1 MTEEEK
7 KASAELQS
15 KSEEY
20 MTENNYIAWTPL
32 DTIVNINR

>member
-7 KASAELQS
+7 KVSAALQS

-20 MTENNYIAWTPL
+20 LTENNYIAWTPL
-32 DTIVNINR
+32 DSIVDINR